1 MLQSIDVALIRQTI
15 AGDPGSFERLVTRY
29 ERSLTRY
36 LRSRVDHD
44 SDVQDLSQDIWLS
57 AFQHLGD
64 LKRPE
69 QFGGWLFT
77 IARNRCRAHFNR
89 QRHAVE
95 ISDAHVVVVHPDD
108 EHLRRVNRRLVIN
121 AVSSLSHI
129 LRRTVT
135 LYYVAGYTCGE
146 VSHRLNVPVG
156 TVKRRLSDARKQLKT
171 VMKNWYQIPRNGSK
185 WRLDY

>member
-77 IARNRCRAHFNR
+77 IARNRCRAHFKR

-95 ISDAHVVVVHPDD
+95 ISDA
-108 EHLRRVNRRLVIN
+108 
-121 AVSSLSHI
+121 
-129 LRRTVT
+129 
-135 LYYVAGYTCGE
+135 
-146 VSHRLNVPVG
+146 
-156 TVKRRLSDARKQLKT
+156 
-171 VMKNWYQIPRNGSK
+171 
-185 WRLDY
+185 